1 MGYNNPAFV
10 DDDNKSSN
18 TRTTIRHDDK
28 QHQQQ
33 QQQQQTNDVVHETTN
48 GVSTTGTG
56 SSPVA
61 SNKPATSAPK
71 ERANWGND
79 VEFLMSCIAMSVGL
93 GNIWRFPF
101 TALENGGG
109 AFLIPYLI
117 VLLIIGRP
125 LYYMEMLL
133 GQFSSRS
140 SIKVFDLAPALRGVG
155 YAQVIS
161 TSIVATYYVTIMA
174 ITLHYFFNS
183 FKAILPWTECS
194 NEWGDSCTPS
204 SRDTNIFKYINQ
216 SLADR
221 SSSAELYYEKVVLK
235 EYTSIENGIGMPDL
249 YLALCLALAW
259 IIIGSVLIKGVQSS
273 GKASYFL
280 ALFPY
285 VILVILLIRAVTL
298 PGAFNGI
305 MFFIR
310 PKWDKLLDP
319 NVWFAA
325 ITQCFF
331 SLAVC
336 FGNLIMYASF
346 NRFDHNVYRDATI
359 VTTLDTFTSMLA
371 GCTIFGILGHLAH
384 ESGATDVAQVVK
396 GGAGLAFISYPDAIG
411 RFQFVPQVFSVLF
424 FFMLFVLGIGS
435 NIAMCSCIITAIHDQ
450 FPKWKPSLVCIGVA
464 TTGFLIGLFYITP
477 GGQFI
482 LNLVDF
488 FGASFVV
495 FILAIAEIVAVCWI
509 YGTDRLCRDAEFMI
523 GRNPGKYWRTCWGVL
538 TPVIMIIILLY
549 TLVSFKPLTYKNQFY
564 PPTAYAIGWTISAV
578 GLMQLPFWAIYAV
591 IKQKGDTWG
600 EKIRNSFR
608 PNAKWGPADPATLER
623 YQKYIDNWHSE
634 ITANPPRNLWQKVI
648 RKIYG

>member
-10 DDDNKSSN
+10 DDDNSSKSSN
-18 TRTTIRHDDK
+18 TRTTTRNDDR
-28 QHQQQ
+28 QQQ
-33 QQQQQTNDVVHETTN
+33 PPTAAPTTTNDVVHETTN
-48 GVSTTGTG
+48 GVTGMTTTVAGKTSTTT
-56 SSPVA
+56 
-61 SNKPATSAPK
+61 ATK

-79 VEFLMSCIAMSVGL
+79 IEFLMSCIAMSVGL

-161 TSIVATYYVTIMA
+161 TGIVATYYVTIMA

-183 FKAILPWTECS
+183 FKSTLPWTICLT
-194 NEWGDSCTPS
+194 EWGDTCKPS
-204 SRDTNIFKYINQ
+204 APDSTVQRFNESITE
-216 SLADR
+216 SR
-221 SSSAELYYEKVVLK
+221 SSSAELYYTKEVLK
-235 EYTSIENGIGMPDL
+235 EYPTIQNGIGTPDI
-249 YLALCLALAW
+249 YLTMCLGLTW
-259 IIIGSVLIKGVQSS
+259 VIIVSVLIKGVQSS

-285 VILVILLIRAVTL
+285 VILLILLARAVTL

-305 MFFIR
+305 LFFIR
-310 PKWDKLLDP
+310 PQWDKLFDP
-319 NVWFAA
+319 TVWYAA
-325 ITQCFF
+325 IVQCFF

-359 VTTLDTFTSMLA
+359 VTTLDTFTSLLA
-371 GCTIFGILGHLAH
+371 GFTIFGILGHLAH
-384 ESGATDVAQVVK
+384 ETGATDIGEVVK
-396 GGAGLAFISYPDAIG
+396 GGAGLAFISYPDAIA
-411 RFQFVPQVFSVLF
+411 RFRVVPQVFSVLF

-435 NIAMCSCIITAIHDQ
+435 NIAMCSCITTAILDQ
-450 FPKWKPSLVCIGVA
+450 FPKWKPSIVVLAVA
-464 TTGFLIGLFYITP
+464 FFGFLIGLLYITP

-488 FGASFVV
+488 FGASFIV
-495 FILAIAEIVAVCWI
+495 FILAIAEMVAVCWI
-509 YGTDRLCRDAEFMI
+509 YGVDRLCRDAEFMI
-523 GRNPGKYWRTCWGVL
+523 NRNPGRYWRTCWGIL
-538 TPVIMIIILLY
+538 TPLIMIVILIY
-549 TLVSFKPLTYKNQFY
+549 TLISYKPLKYKDQLY
-564 PPTAYAIGWTISAV
+564 PPTAYAIGWTISAI
-578 GLMQLPFWAIYAV
+578 GLMQLPLWAVYTV
-591 IKQKGDTWG
+591 IKQNGDTWS
-600 EKIRNSFR
+600 EKIRNSFH
-608 PNAKWGPADPATLER
+608 PNSKWGPVDPVTMEK
-623 YQKYIDNWHSE
+623 YQKYIANWHNQLTE
-634 ITANPPRNLWQKVI
+634 NPPKNIWQKI
-648 RKIYG
+648 MQKIYG